1 MALRDDELKVL
12 GSIGLY
18 LLATT
23 SLTFA
28 ATLGWM
34 IPYVARHGVEHVAFW
49 LDKVPVLAAMGAA
62 PISIVFLV
70 AVRKRK
76 QMSKIAA
83 LLVTS
88 GILCMALA
96 VAIPLAALY
105 PGHAQYGFLRS
116 RPVLYSLNPGMPGF
130 LWDVYSFQGDFDSA
144 KAEVRKELEPLGY
157 QVTTNKRSPTVTFT
171 LPGHS
176 PDDLFK
182 AVVSISPGKVT
193 GHHFEIDG
201 DFTEQNE
208 DPGWVTID
216 VQRPD
221 PMSMMLRHYV
231 K

>member
-1 MALRDDELKVL
+1 MKVL
-12 GSIGLY
+12 RGIGLY

-23 SLTFA
+23 SLMFA

-34 IPYVARHGVEHVAFW
+34 IPYVARHGFEHVAFW

-62 PISIVFLV
+62 PISLVFLV

-76 QMSKIAA
+76 QTSKIAA
-83 LLVTS
+83 LLLTS

-105 PGHAQYGFLRS
+105 PGHAQYGFLRN
-116 RPVLYSLNPGMPGF
+116 RPVLYSLNPGIPGY
-130 LWDVYSFQGDFDSA
+130 LWDVYSFRGDLGTAFN
-144 KAEVRKELEPLGY
+144 EVSQELEPLGY
-157 QVTTNKRSPTVTFT
+157 KVRTYKRFPDVTFT
-171 LPGHS
+171 LP
-176 PDDLFK
+176 DDRQEQFFK
-182 AVVSISPGKVT
+182 AEVRISPGRVT
-193 GHHFEIDG
+193 GHHFEFDG

-221 PMSMMLRHYV
+221 PMPMMLRHYV